1 MNTETF
7 FTLGE
12 YKQNY
17 DKLRIEFVEAYEDND
32 EEEFISLQLEWYQ
45 KCSLNTELEWTV
57 FDGDIG
63 WFPKVFF
70 NDNVLIWEVI
80 EKFRNEKGGMNPT
93 VAQNL
98 SVSFG
103 KILKFLNQRLIKPE
117 SKFTAAR
124 AMLYHFVLQ
133 EAKLE
138 PPFPDGSKGKALESL
153 SIRYRISK
161 DNLKNKY
168 NDIMPSDGKRGYN
181 KEDAKVVRDLIIA
194 NNPTALPTFEN
205 ITKHLLI

>member
-1 MNTETF
+1 MNTEIF
-7 FTLGE
+7 FTLAE

-17 DKLRIEFVEAYEDND
+17 DKLKTEFVKAYEDND
-32 EEEFISLQLEWYQ
+32 EEEFISLQIEQYQ

-63 WFPKVFF
+63 LFPKVFF
-70 NDNVLIWEVI
+70 NDNVVIWKVI
-80 EKFRNEKGGMNPT
+80 EKLRNENGGMNQT
-93 VAQNL
+93 AAQNL

-103 KILKFLNQRLIKPE
+103 KILKFLNQKLMKPK

-153 SIRYRISK
+153 SIRYGISK

-181 KEDAKVVRDLIIA
+181 KEDAKMVRDLIIT
-194 NNPTALPTFEN
+194 NNPTALPSFEN